1 MTSAKKNV
9 LFVVA
14 RIINLLGVLI
24 TKQKNVVVIN
34 LKQKYNMTNL
44 KRN

>member
-1 MTSAKKNV
+1 VLKKNV

-14 RIINLLGVLI
+14 RIINLLDVLI

-44 KRN
+44 KRD

>member
-1 MTSAKKNV
+1 VLKKNV

-34 LKQKYNMTNL
+34 LKQKYNMINL
-44 KRN
+44 KRD

>member
-1 MTSAKKNV
+1 MLKKNV
-9 LFVVA
+9 LFVVVK
-14 RIINLLGVLI
+14 IINLLDVLI
-24 TKQKNVVVIN
+24 IKQKNVVVIN

>member
-1 MTSAKKNV
+1 MLKKNV

-44 KRN
+44 KRD

>member
-44 KRN
+44 KRD

>member
-1 MTSAKKNV
+1 MLKKNV

-14 RIINLLGVLI
+14 KIINLLDVLI

-44 KRN
+44 KRD

>member
-1 MTSAKKNV
+1 VLKKNV

-14 RIINLLGVLI
+14 GIINLLDALI

-44 KRN
+44 KRD

>member
-1 MTSAKKNV
+1 VLKKNV

-14 RIINLLGVLI
+14 GIINLLDVLI

-44 KRN
+44 KRD

>member
-1 MTSAKKNV
+1 VLKKNV

>member
-1 MTSAKKNV
+1 MTNAKKNV
-9 LFVVA
+9 LFVVVK
-14 RIINLLGVLI
+14 IINLLDVLI
-24 TKQKNVVVIN
+24 IKQKNVVVIN

>member
-1 MTSAKKNV
+1 MLKKNV
-9 LFVVA
+9 LFVAA

-44 KRN
+44 KQN

>member
-1 MTSAKKNV
+1 MKKNV
-9 LFVVA
+9 LFVVV
-14 RIINLLGVLI
+14 RIINLLDVLI

-44 KRN
+44 KHN

>member
-1 MTSAKKNV
+1 MKKNV
-9 LFVVA
+9 LFVVV
-14 RIINLLGVLI
+14 RIINLLDVLI

-44 KRN
+44 KRD

>member
-1 MTSAKKNV
+1 VLKKNV

-44 KRN
+44 KRD

>member
-1 MTSAKKNV
+1 MLKKNV
-9 LFVVA
+9 LFVVV

-44 KRN
+44 KRD

>member
-1 MTSAKKNV
+1 MLKKNV
-9 LFVVA
+9 LFVVV

-44 KRN
+44 KHN

>member
-1 MTSAKKNV
+1 MKKNV
-9 LFVVA
+9 LFVVV
-14 RIINLLGVLI
+14 RIINLLDVLI

>member
-1 MTSAKKNV
+1 MLKKNV

-14 RIINLLGVLI
+14 KIINLLDVLI

-34 LKQKYNMTNL
+34 LKQKYNMINL
-44 KRN
+44 KRD